1 MQHILF
7 IGTDFEQFCRLKT
20 ILKEYYC
27 IYSIDLLEGTKQYN
41 RHKQLCLVVIN
52 LSVIL
57 LDYGPEEL
65 LCSLRRAR
73 PTPII
78 ALSDSMEDSNVVC
91 LLNAGAD
98 QVLAIQTPDEVL
110 AAYMNTLI
118 NRYTLLNNIDQE
130 QLSQTTF
137 HIGDFSFDFRR
148 KQVFLKGEQIE
159 LSRKEFDLLLFFA
172 QNPDRV
178 LSEEHIL
185 ERVWHTDK
193 NFHSSISKPI
203 NRLRQKIEPDHRVP
217 VYIRSVRGRG
227 YQFSPSSVESCDI

>member
-20 ILKEYYC
+20 ILKEFSC
-27 IYSIDLLEGTKQYN
+27 LYSIDLSEGTRQYN
-41 RHKQLCLVVIN
+41 QHKQLCLVVIN
-52 LSVIL
+52 LSLIL
-57 LDYGPEEL
+57 LDFGPEEL
-65 LCSLRRAR
+65 LCSFRRAR

-78 ALSDSMEDSNVVC
+78 ALSDNTEDSNVVC

-98 QVLAIQTPDEVL
+98 QVLAIQTSDEVL

-118 NRYTLLNNIDQE
+118 NRYTLLNHIDQE

-137 HIGDFSFDFRR
+137 HIGDFFFDFRR
-148 KQVFLKGEQIE
+148 KQVFLKGKKIE

-178 LSEEHIL
+178 LSEKQIL
-185 ERVWHTDK
+185 EKV
-193 NFHSSISKPI
+193 
-203 NRLRQKIEPDHRVP
+203 
-217 VYIRSVRGRG
+217 
-227 YQFSPSSVESCDI
+227 

>member
-1 MQHILF
+1 
-7 IGTDFEQFCRLKT
+7 
-20 ILKEYYC
+20 
-27 IYSIDLLEGTKQYN
+27 
-41 RHKQLCLVVIN
+41 
-52 LSVIL
+52 
-57 LDYGPEEL
+57 
-65 LCSLRRAR
+65 
-73 PTPII
+73 
-78 ALSDSMEDSNVVC
+78 MEDSNVVC

-110 AAYMNTLI
+110 AAYINTLI
-118 NRYTLLNNIDQE
+118 NRYTLLKNIDQE

-137 HIGDFSFDFRR
+137 HIGDFSFDFSR

-203 NRLRQKIEPDHRVP
+203 NRLRQKIEPDHRSSCL
-217 VYIRSVRGRG
+217 YSLGSWQGLSV
-227 YQFSPSSVESCDI
+227 FSKFCRILRYLTGNCQQMSVFCQR